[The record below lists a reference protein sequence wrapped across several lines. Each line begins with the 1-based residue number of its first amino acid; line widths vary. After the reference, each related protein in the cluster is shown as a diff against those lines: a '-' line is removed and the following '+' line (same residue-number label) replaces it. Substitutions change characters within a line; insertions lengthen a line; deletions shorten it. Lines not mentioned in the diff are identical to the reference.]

1 MATRGGHLELDMDR
15 LHVLGAGAGAG
26 GRGGGGPADSSA
38 TGNQNAEAGNLRKDI
53 FLAYKTLG
61 VVFGG
66 LVTSPLYV
74 YPSMNLTS
82 PTEEDY
88 LGIYSIMF
96 WTLTLIGVVKYVC
109 IALNADDHGEGGTF
123 AMYSLLCRHADIG
136 ILPSKKV
143 YSEEQALLHNHS
155 VLARRPS
162 KLGKFFERSIR
173 ARRVLL
179 FMAIMGMCMLIGD
192 GILTP
197 AISVLS
203 AIDGLRGPFPSVS
216 KSVVKAVSAAILIG
230 LFFLQKYG
238 TSKVSFMFS
247 PIMAAWTFTIPII
260 GVYSIIH
267 NYHGIFKAIS
277 PHYIVRF
284 FLRNKKQGWQMLGGT
299 VLCITGAEAMFADL
313 GHFNKKSIQIAFL
326 SSIYPSLILT
336 YAGQTAYLINN
347 VNDFSDG
354 FYKFVPR
361 PVYWPMFVIAT
372 LASIVAS
379 QSLVSA
385 TFSVIK
391 QSVVLDYFPRV
402 KVVHTSEHKEG
413 EVYSPETNYILMI
426 LCVGVT
432 LGFGDGKEIGNAFGV
447 VVIMVML
454 ITTILLTLVMDIKWR
469 TPPFLVVLY
478 FIPFFIMEGS
488 YVSAVFTK
496 IPEGGWLPFAVS
508 LILALI
514 MFVWYYGRQ
523 RKFEYEMANKVTVE
537 RLSEL
542 LASPE
547 VQRVPGLCFF
557 YSNIQDG
564 LTPVVGHYI
573 KNMSSL
579 HTVTVFVTLRHLLVA
594 KVARRDRIQIKRLG
608 PKGVYGC
615 IIQYGYADNLG
626 LEGGGDD
633 LAAQVTSC
641 LRQHIETVTDLRSAV
656 STEAELAQVEMAR
669 SAGEV
674 HVRGKMRLYVGKDAG
689 WFDRVM
695 LGSYEFLHG
704 ICRSGLPAL
713 GTPLQRRVEIGM
725 FYNID

>member
-1 MATRGGHLELDMDR
+1 MQLYMICLYMSLLYVPRTKLNFICLVH
-15 LHVLGAGAGAG
+15 
-26 GRGGGGPADSSA
+26 SSVNCEQV
-38 TGNQNAEAGNLRKDI
+38 GNVRKNL

-74 YPSMNLTS
+74 YPSMNLSS
-82 PTEEDY
+82 PTEADY

-109 IALNADDHGEGGTF
+109 IALSADDHGEGGTF

-136 ILPSKKV
+136 ILPSKRV
-143 YSEEQALLHNHS
+143 YSEDPLLHDQS
-155 VLARRPS
+155 TVARKPS
-162 KLGKFFERSIR
+162 KLGKFFERSIT

-179 FMAIMGMCMLIGD
+179 FMAILGMCMLIGD

-216 KSVVKAVSAAILIG
+216 KPVVDVLSAAILIG
-230 LFFLQKYG
+230 LFLLQKYG
-238 TSKVSFMFS
+238 TSKVSFLFS
-247 PIMAAWTFTIPII
+247 PIMAAWTFTTPII
-260 GVYSIIH
+260 GIYSIFH
-267 NYHGIFKAIS
+267 YYPGIFKAIS
-277 PHYIVRF
+277 PHYIVHF
-284 FLRNKKQGWQMLGGT
+284 FLRNKRQGWQLLGGT

-313 GHFNKKSIQIAFL
+313 GHFSKKAIQIAFL
-326 SSIYPSLILT
+326 SSIYPSLVLT

-347 VNDFSDG
+347 LNDFSDG

-372 LASIVAS
+372 LAAIVAS
-379 QSLVSA
+379 QSLISA

-402 KVVHTSEHKEG
+402 KVVHTSQQKEG
-413 EVYSPETNYILMI
+413 EVYSPEINYILMV
-426 LCVGVT
+426 LCVGVI
-432 LGFGDGKEIGNAFGV
+432 LGFGGGKEIGNAFGV

-454 ITTILLTLVMDIKWR
+454 ITTIMLTLVMIIIWR
-469 TPPFLVVLY
+469 TPHALVGLY
-478 FIPFFIMEGS
+478 FVPFVIMEGS

-508 LILALI
+508 MILALI

-523 RKFEYEMANKVTVE
+523 RKTEYEMANKVTLE

-542 LASPE
+542 LEMPE

-564 LTPVVGHYI
+564 LTPILSHYI

-579 HTVTVFVTLRHLLVA
+579 HTVTIFVTLRYLLVS
-594 KVARRDRIQIKRLG
+594 KVDQQERIRIKRLG
-608 PKGVYGC
+608 PNGVYQC
-615 IIQYGYADNLG
+615 TVQYGYADNLS
-626 LEGGGDD
+626 LQGGDD
-633 LAAQVTSC
+633 LVAQVTRC
-641 LRQHIETVTDLRSAV
+641 LQRHIKTSTDRQSPASIE
-656 STEAELAQVEMAR
+656 EEIAQVEAAR
-669 SAGEV
+669 SAGVV
-674 HVRGKMRLYVGKDAG
+674 HVRGKMRFYVGSDAG
-689 WFDRVM
+689 CFDKVM
-695 LGSYEFLHG
+695 LRFYEFLHG
-704 ICRSGLPAL
+704 ICRSALPAL
-713 GTPLQRRVEIGM
+713 GMPLQQRVEIGM
-725 FYNID
+725 LYKV